1 LLCALFFVSCEQ
13 SEERDE
19 LSNRSE
25 GIVQSRIDENGVL
38 RIALVM
44 APKKPGQAAPSLAH
58 LRGVDFLEVESQED
72 VRAARA
78 SRSRTPLSDGVFSR
92 ANNSWILSSRT
103 MTPYVE
109 AVLGV
114 PGEPYT
120 PDPRVE
126 RFLAYTSTPYVCWD
140 RVVDLTQP
148 RSFTYS
154 HGAFQGTAEVFRE
167 GQVVYARINGG
178 VLEVAASNYQAE
190 GTRAFV
196 QVVLPIEGSICQ
208 MGMDNEL
215 MEEVTGTWT
224 LSANPP
230 IEPNRPSL
238 GDPGLLV
245 GGTPFSFEI
254 AGLVVEDVVADKK
267 PDVENPVSGQMLS
280 GGAVFR
286 AQTRMLGQSP
296 GEPDY
301 LGQPY
306 RLAWKATVYAEGG
319 DNVRTLYG
327 SGGSPGSEIAVDW
340 DGTDDGGKRVPA
352 EKTYG
357 VMLEVLQ
364 NRFEGSAISPRG
376 TVMAVTPGYG
386 PEGVLPGGGGVTI
399 TPNPYIPY
407 TAEEQQHTFDE
418 YGNPMWFDDDEDGY
432 PDRFPDHDGDGEPD
446 FEPGEPP
453 PGIFIRPA
461 IIKPGFDLSRWE
473 LKILSED
480 GEVLHTRVEENA
492 RNRFGSNGEYE
503 WKSSDIPADLE
514 PQELKV
520 EIVPTYCRRT
530 AVDIQVLAQGTPG
543 TECGPGATL
552 EGTVAF
558 GRSPR
563 LEIVAPAGSEQILA
577 TSADNA
583 TDLNDAGVSRLS
595 RVNKLD
601 RWRVRLKGLQFE
613 GDPPPRLSVRLEGQ
627 VSRQSQ
633 TVELS
638 DGDGDGV
645 YEVTLPATSSFI
657 EADVDANDY
666 AHYDI
671 PGLQDSTRVL
681 STALDGFV
689 TAGMGLAY
697 GPGARRLGT
706 LSYLDKAE
714 PQVPNRSVPENF
726 ALGSRTNFTKLG
738 FEDVKA
744 TFAASGPNP
753 ELVATIKTQNRAA
766 RVHCMVHGGDD
777 AGIQLTRIGTGGAW
791 EPDIFFPSGLVVAGD
806 LSHLRTLMLTS
817 CNVLDVYD
825 YNNKRVNWPGAR
837 GRTSPEDPIS
847 IRSDPGK
854 KWWNATRQGSTVLL
868 GYNFPVLRVE
878 ASLAVQEYFTML
890 KQMTGVPEA
899 KRQQYAWLRANE
911 RLEFSCLN
919 ACAWDSDFYY
929 YISFDRYS
937 TESKPRILRIPL
949 AHLEAVTPSAYS
961 NYSDGVPAGAEL
973 VTDIPEVNL

>member
-1 LLCALFFVSCEQ
+1 
-13 SEERDE
+13 
-19 LSNRSE
+19 
-25 GIVQSRIDENGVL
+25 
-38 RIALVM
+38 
-44 APKKPGQAAPSLAH
+44 
-58 LRGVDFLEVESQED
+58 
-72 VRAARA
+72 
-78 SRSRTPLSDGVFSR
+78 
-92 ANNSWILSSRT
+92 
-103 MTPYVE
+103 
-109 AVLGV
+109 
-114 PGEPYT
+114 
-120 PDPRVE
+120 
-126 RFLAYTSTPYVCWD
+126 
-140 RVVDLTQP
+140 
-148 RSFTYS
+148 
-154 HGAFQGTAEVFRE
+154 
-167 GQVVYARINGG
+167 
-178 VLEVAASNYQAE
+178 
-190 GTRAFV
+190 V

-399 TPNPYIPY
+399 IPNPYIPY

-418 YGNPMWFDDDEDGY
+418 YGNPIWFDDDEDSY

-530 AVDIQVLAQGTPG
+530 TVDIQVLAQGTPG

-552 EGTVAF
+552 EGTVAY
-558 GRSPR
+558 GEKEGL
-563 LEIVAPAGSEQILA
+563 LEIYDGSSNELIASSEPDPYVGGSDPIASLDLASLGPVINLSASNDQVILKPRNANRTIRIRYLVPKAKAVGKTSVDMRVTSTTSNPTPFTISLPRRTEGAVNVEFMDTFTLTSSGSSGGKQIRVVPPSGPTFSLFDYTSDKVAPG
-577 TSADNA
+577 AD
-583 TDLNDAGVSRLS
+583 
-595 RVNKLD
+595 
-601 RWRVRLKGLQFE
+601 
-613 GDPPPRLSVRLEGQ
+613 P
-627 VSRQSQ
+627 
-633 TVELS
+633 
-638 DGDGDGV
+638 
-645 YEVTLPATSSFI
+645 
-657 EADVDANDY
+657 EAD
-666 AHYDI
+666 YDFGNVQD
-671 PGLQDSTRVL
+671 GLEFLVRE
-681 STALDGFV
+681 
-689 TAGMGLAY
+689 AG
-697 GPGARRLGT
+697 
-706 LSYLDKAE
+706 
-714 PQVPNRSVPENF
+714 
-726 ALGSRTNFTKLG
+726 TKLG
-738 FEDVKA
+738 WAAMLKPSEASSKGYRKQKVPPIGNALISAGFEDLVVDRPGAGVKA
-744 TFAASGPNP
+744 WT
-753 ELVATIKTQNRAA
+753 
-766 RVHCMVHGGDD
+766 RVKNQAQKLYISSHGGRGGGIFADD
-777 AGIQLTRIGTGGAW
+777 GSVGPDDVGEQWKDSLRLVIMAGCSVFNIGNFNDWQGY
-791 EPDIFFPSGLVVAGD
+791 
-806 LSHLRTLMLTS
+806 TS
-817 CNVLDVYD
+817 SPGVEWRA
-825 YNNKRVNWPGAR
+825 KVNA
-837 GRTSPEDPIS
+837 DC
-847 IRSDPGK
+847 
-854 KWWNATRQGSTVLL
+854 VLL
-868 GYNFPVLRVE
+868 GYSATAPGANPGDGLSIDTRVLIRYRQYLPAQQARYSSPGEAQAMAWLLANAAMEHRQSDNACAITNDHYYWISFECYAPPRRRRIDDPHDVAE
-878 ASLAVQEYFTML
+878 ASL
-890 KQMTGVPEA
+890 GV
-899 KRQQYAWLRANE
+899 
-911 RLEFSCLN
+911 
-919 ACAWDSDFYY
+919 
-929 YISFDRYS
+929 
-937 TESKPRILRIPL
+937 ESESRRILRL
-949 AHLEAVTPSAYS
+949 AKSHWTKRGLASIKDLKEPGLKEMVRFPNARPGES
-961 NYSDGVPAGAEL
+961 ER
-973 VTDIPEVNL
+973 I